1 MPFFC
6 YDYSEYSNIMEQ
18 KQEVTLM
25 SGAGIEERKEA
36 DACIAL
42 GAGVAILG
50 AGAAAVTGAVCPLC
64 VFIAPGLVGYGSY
77 KRWKARKPKADGRSN
92 A

>member
-1 MPFFC
+1 
-6 YDYSEYSNIMEQ
+6 MEQ
-18 KQEVTLM
+18 KQEVTSM
-25 SGAGIEERKEA
+25 SGAGLEERKEA

-42 GAGVAILG
+42 GAGVAIFG

-77 KRWKARKPKADGRSN
+77 KKWKARNSKSDGRSD